1 MEPRLEPI
9 DITGPAN
16 KVLAILA
23 VIGTILLWANL
34 Q

>member
-1 MEPRLEPI
+1 MKPRLEPI

-16 KVLAILA
+16 VVLTFLA
-23 VIGTILLWANL
+23 ALVTILLWANL